1 MLTHEPHLQIIKSS
15 LLFRILLIW
24 LCLAKKAPPIC
35 FSNRRFMWSNQT
47 EESWLKGRAG
57 PKAARFREWIQWGRC
72 TEVQRKI
79 NESGLTGWLPSMLYF
94 VFLHFKIATSTSSK
108 CSGDMR
114 FHACYWWMLF
124 LKLCPTPHLNY
135 NLDAASVLCFAAV
148 SQQKVDGKMRQAAWI
163 N

>member
-94 VFLHFKIATSTSSK
+94 VFLHFKSLLARAANVQVICVFTPVTDGCYFWNCARLLISTII
-108 CSGDMR
+108 
-114 FHACYWWMLF
+114 WMQRR
-124 LKLCPTPHLNY
+124 CC
-135 NLDAASVLCFAAV
+135 VLLLWV
-148 SQQKVDGKMRQAAWI
+148 NKRSTVKWDKQHE
-163 N
+163 